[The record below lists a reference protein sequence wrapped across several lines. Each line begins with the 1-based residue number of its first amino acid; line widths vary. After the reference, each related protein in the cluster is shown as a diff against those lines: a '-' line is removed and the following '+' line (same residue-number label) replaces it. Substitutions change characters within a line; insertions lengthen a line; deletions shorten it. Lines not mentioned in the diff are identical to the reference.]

1 MISVEEA
8 LDRILAGL
16 GGPMPAEEVAL
27 TAGLGRILAEDVTAA
42 LTQPPVA
49 VSAMDGYA
57 VRAAD
62 VAKVPARLTVIGI
75 APAGRPFKG
84 IVGPGQ
90 AVRAQAPGI
99 GLAGICDRYQLLC
112 LSLALTRSSSRRMP
126 RPRGTRSPS
135 AKRRGR
141 AASSARRGWISRPG
155 RSASWPVSG

>member
-57 VRAAD
+57 VRSAD
-62 VAKVPARLTVIGI
+62 VASVPTKLTVIGV
-75 APAGRPFKG
+75 APAGRPFDG
-84 IVGPGQ
+84 AVGPGQ
-90 AVRAQAPGI
+90 AVRIFTG
-99 GLAGICDRYQLLC
+99 
-112 LSLALTRSSSRRMP
+112 
-126 RPRGTRSPS
+126 
-135 AKRRGR
+135 
-141 AASSARRGWISRPG
+141 AAVPEGADAILIQEDAEASDDSVTFREAARPG
-155 RSASWPVSG
+155 RFIRPAGLDFEAGSGGRSAG